1 MEASSVAL
9 GEAVEV
15 VYGEV
20 VLTAS
25 VLSTATNDGTV
36 SGLVALRVTNPP
48 SSLLTTRIAQVSVEP
63 QGETLTEI
71 PLRAVLTRETGDMV
85 YVQAADGE
93 LIERTVLVRHR
104 RDGVAVVSGL
114 GALEL
119 VVTNPKA
126 LLAERR

>member
-1 MEASSVAL
+1 ME
-9 GEAVEV
+9 
-15 VYGEV
+15 
-20 VLTAS
+20 
-25 VLSTATNDGTV
+25 
-36 SGLVALRVTNPP
+36 PP
-48 SSLLTTRIAQVSVEP
+48 VSLLTTRIAQVSVDT

-93 LIERTVLVRHR
+93 LKERTVLVRHR
-104 RDGVAVVSGL
+104 RAGVAVVSGL

-126 LLAERR
+126 LLAERRK